1 MGSPRRNTHLKSLID
16 ARGWSQPQIAEAV
29 NAAVGTATGRP
40 GLYTEESI
48 RRLLTGHITWP
59 PRHYRVA
66 LQTIFAVSDPALLG
80 LYNKRARAP
89 QPPAS
94 PGTDRTADVLWG
106 TATVPHPESPGF
118 GRSLA
123 QGLFKGISATG
134 LGGVSTNRRDAL
146 RTLGIG
152 GIAVAG
158 LRDAVLGAARESAS
172 LSNVVD
178 RRAVEPTTM
187 SECTDTLHRLA
198 TDYVLCPDLDRIFVE
213 LTVLRDRLAAVIQR
227 ARRIT
232 DLQELYVLLAAS
244 CALLASVSH
253 DLAEPHAA
261 MIQTDSAAT
270 FAKLAGHR
278 SLENWVYCTRA
289 MIASWWEPPARVLK
303 EAGKAVT
310 PRGISH
316 VRLSGLV
323 ARAHSQVGNRREA
336 VAAMDAARRERDRL
350 PEHESLTDL
359 GPVFGFSS
367 ARQHYYDATTYARLG
382 EWKRAKSEAETV
394 ISLYTPTSTQTWS
407 ATLTLAQVTLARA
420 DLHLTGPD
428 AALAHLE
435 PVLAIPVGQRIP
447 QVKAALNGIGS
458 DLAASAVTP
467 ATRTLG
473 EAVRTFAPRRDLD
486 GQ

>member
-1 MGSPRRNTHLKSLID
+1 MGSPRRNTHLKALID
-16 ARGWSQPQIAEAV
+16 AHGWSQSQIAEAV
-29 NAAVGTATGRP
+29 NAAVGAATGRP
-40 GLYTEESI
+40 GLYTDESI
-48 RRLLTGHITWP
+48 RRLLTGHVTWP
-59 PRHYRVA
+59 PRHYRFA
-66 LQTIFAVSDPALLG
+66 LQTVFAVHDPAMLG

-89 QPPAS
+89 QPPAE
-94 PGTDRTADVLWG
+94 RTADVLWG
-106 TATVPHPESPGF
+106 TTTIPPSDSPGF
-118 GRSLA
+118 DRALA
-123 QGLFKGISATG
+123 RDLFKVVSAAD
-134 LGGVSTNRRDAL
+134 LGGAPTNRRDAL

-172 LSNVVD
+172 LTNAID
-178 RRAVEPTTM
+178 RHAVEPATM
-187 SECTDTLHRLA
+187 SECADTLRRLA

-213 LTVLRDRLAAVIQR
+213 LTVLRDRLASVIQHAGR
-227 ARRIT
+227 LT
-232 DLQELYVLLAAS
+232 DLQQLYVLLAAT
-244 CALLASVSH
+244 CTLLASVSH

-289 MIASWWEPPARVLK
+289 MIASWWERPGRVLE

-316 VRLSGLV
+316 IRLSGLV
-323 ARAHSQVGNRREA
+323 ARAHSQVGNRRAA

-359 GPVFGFSS
+359 GPVFAFSL
-367 ARQHYYDATTYARLG
+367 ARQHYYDASTYAQLG
-382 EWKRAKSEAETV
+382 EWKRAKSEAENV
-394 ISLYTPTSTQTWS
+394 ISLYAPTSAQTWS

-447 QVKAALNGIGS
+447 QVKAALNGIGY
-458 DLAASAVTP
+458 DLAGAAATP
-467 ATRTLG
+467 ARRTLG
-473 EAVRTFAPRRDLD
+473 EAVRTFTPRKELD